1 MEKKKKLKI
10 GDLGKKVKFAKTGN
24 PVDKILVGTRWPDPW
39 MLEEV
44 TSWIHVKVTEYVYA
58 SRRDF
63 VDSMNRRKEKKGEKK
78 SFGPNV
84 TQRHVKAGSA
94 GCV

>member
-1 MEKKKKLKI
+1 MA
-10 GDLGKKVKFAKTGN
+10 VAKTGN
-24 PVDKILVGTRWPDPW
+24 PVDKILAGTRWPDPW

-44 TSWIHVKVTEYVYA
+44 TPCSWIHMEVTEYVYA

-63 VDSMNRRKEKKGEKK
+63 VDSMNQKEKSKK
-78 SFGPNV
+78 SFDPNV
-84 TQRHVKAGSA
+84 TQRHIKAGLA